1 MFTCFDFDCSAA
13 DPFQRTL
20 PLAAA
25 TGGVAGVGDPA
36 ADRQLSVTDLRQL
49 SITLQRNLR
58 HLWESK
64 TLNIWADNS

>member
-25 TGGVAGVGDPA
+25 TGGVAGVDPA

-49 SITLQRNLR
+49 STLQRNLR

-64 TLNIWADNS
+64 TLNIWADKS

>member
-1 MFTCFDFDCSAA
+1 MFTCFDCSAA

-25 TGGVAGVGDPA
+25 TGVAGVDPA

-49 SITLQRNLR
+49 STLQRNLR

>member
-1 MFTCFDFDCSAA
+1 MFTCFDFECSAA

-25 TGGVAGVGDPA
+25 TGVAGVDPA